1 MANFLG
7 MDVDEVERV
16 GHDLVN
22 NQVSALNNVLHTIAG
37 HVNNLPGIWHGQDS
51 SKFIQEWETTHKAA
65 LNNLIS
71 AIHQLGSSALSQ
83 AHNQRDVSNT

>member
-37 HVNNLPGIWHGQDS
+37 HVNNLPGIWHGSDS
-51 SKFIQEWETTHKAA
+51 STFIHEWETTHKGA
-65 LNNLIS
+65 LTNLIA
-71 AIHQLGSSALSQ
+71 AINQLGHNALTQ
-83 AHNQRDVSNT
+83 AGNQRDVSRS